1 MNAKLDVG
9 GVFEKVFRIYR
20 EQFTLLV
27 PAALVIFVPVAIL
40 NGVLLASGGL
50 ILALLTAMIGTV
62 ATYWFQGMVVE
73 AAHDI
78 MDGRRDHTVGTLL
91 ASVRPVLLTLVLT
104 GIVAGIAIGI
114 GFILLIVP
122 GLFLLTIWALAAPAV
137 VIERKGVMG
146 ALDRSREL
154 VRGHGWQVFAVIVVL
169 LLVNLVL
176 GGVVQAILTALS
188 DDVLGYAVSN
198 LLTSVLV
205 GPLSAL
211 AAAVLYF
218 DLLRLHGEADGAAE
232 AAPATVGPEVPA
244 AVDTPPGAPGPDP
257 APPAPPPTGPVT
269 PDPRPPAPGG

>member
-1 MNAKLDVG
+1 MNEKLDVG

-27 PAALVIFVPVAIL
+27 PAALVIFVPAAIL

-50 ILALLTAMIGTV
+50 ILALLTALIGTI

-104 GIVAGIAIGI
+104 GIVAGIGI
-114 GFILLIVP
+114 LLGFILLVVP

-169 LLVNLVL
+169 FLVNLVL
-176 GGVVQAILTALS
+176 GGVVQAILTGLS

-218 DLLRLHGEADGAAE
+218 ELLRLHGEAAGS
-232 AAPATVGPEVPA
+232 APATVGPEVPV

-257 APPAPPPTGPVT
+257 APPPPPPTGPVT
-269 PDPRPPAPGG
+269 PDPRPPAPGA